1 MSQAT
6 AWSAREVWTR
16 KLICPGHT
24 RYDERGPLTPRMAM
38 LTVAFALLLAAGA
51 GVRQLRKQPAR
62 R

>member
-24 RYDERGPLTPRMAM
+24 RYAELVPLTPRMAM

-51 GVRQLRKQPAR
+51 GVRLLR
-62 R
+62 